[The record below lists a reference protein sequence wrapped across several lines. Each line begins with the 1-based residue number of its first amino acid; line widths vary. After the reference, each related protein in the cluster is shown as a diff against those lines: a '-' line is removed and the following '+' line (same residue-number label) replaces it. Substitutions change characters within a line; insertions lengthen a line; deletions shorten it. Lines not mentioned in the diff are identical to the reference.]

1 MNDNHIACAA
11 DLHRAVDG
19 FVEDFR
25 ARVDEGRDQRRI
37 PPPNINAMR
46 DAGLYRV
53 YNPARFGGFEMHM
66 REVLPTVSR
75 IAESCPA
82 SAWVL
87 AVYQIH
93 TWVISLFAEAAQQD
107 VFPAN
112 PDAIVCAS
120 LNPSKNKALK
130 VDGGYLVEK
139 GRFTFCSGAHDR
151 DWALFGSMITD
162 DSGEVI
168 DAGCLLV
175 PGTEVKELDD
185 WYVSGL
191 QATGSISL
199 LADNLFVPEYR
210 FLSYTDA
217 TQYKTAGAKE
227 DTASLYMAAFVP
239 MLVLNLAG
247 PALGAAE
254 QALRWFIAKLNEP
267 GEKAGS
273 YPLAGEARKEVSA
286 AHEVISTARMQI
298 DSARLLLDQA
308 GRSILEF
315 ADAGKPMA
323 PQDSAKVN
331 LDTSYAVRE
340 CLKAVQL
347 LFLQGGGAVLHPT
360 HPLQQAYQ
368 NISAVNCHG
377 FLAHEANLALYGSL
391 ITGHDHP
398 QAFL

>member
-1 MNDNHIACAA
+1 M
-11 DLHRAVDG
+11 
-19 FVEDFR
+19 
-25 ARVDEGRDQRRI
+25 QR
-37 PPPNINAMR
+37 
-46 DAGLYRV
+46 AGLYRI

-66 REVLPTVSR
+66 QDVLPIVAR

-93 TWVISLFAEAAQQD
+93 SWVISLFPERAQQE

-120 LNPSKNKALK
+120 LNPSKNTTRK
-130 VDGGYLVEK
+130 VDGGYLIEK

-151 DWALFGSMITD
+151 DWALFGSLITGG
-162 DSGEVI
+162 GEII

-175 PGTEVKELDD
+175 PGDAVKELDD

-199 LADNLFVPEYR
+199 IADELFVPKHR

-217 TQYKTAGAKE
+217 TQYKTEGAKKN
-227 DTASLYMAAFVP
+227 TGNLYMAAFVP

-254 QALRWFIAKLNEP
+254 QALRCFIARLNDL

-273 YPLAGEARKEVSA
+273 YPLAGVARADAPA

-308 GRSILEF
+308 GRSIRQF
-315 ADAGKPMA
+315 AEAGKPMA

-340 CLKAVQL
+340 CLKAAQL
-347 LFLQGGGAVLHPT
+347 IFLQGGGAVLHPT

-368 NISAVNCHG
+368 DVSAVNCHG

>member
-1 MNDNHIACAA
+1 MNKNSPLNQRYICPIGADGIQNTAA
-11 DLHRAVDG
+11 
-19 FVEDFR
+19 
-25 ARVDEGRDQRRI
+25 
-37 PPPNINAMR
+37 
-46 DAGLYRV
+46 
-53 YNPARFGGFEMHM
+53 
-66 REVLPTVSR
+66 
-75 IAESCPA
+75 
-82 SAWVL
+82 
-87 AVYQIH
+87 
-93 TWVISLFAEAAQQD
+93 
-107 VFPAN
+107 
-112 PDAIVCAS
+112 
-120 LNPSKNKALK
+120 K
-130 VDGGYLVEK
+130 VDGGYLIER
-139 GRFTFCSGAHDR
+139 GRFTFCSGANDR
-151 DWALFGSMITD
+151 DWTLFGSMITD
-162 DSGEVI
+162 AGGEVI

-175 PGTEVKELDD
+175 PGDEVDELDD

-199 LADNLFVPEYR
+199 IADKLFVPEHR
-210 FLSYTDA
+210 FLSYTKA
-217 TQYKTAGAKE
+217 TQYRTEGAQTNTGAVYK
-227 DTASLYMAAFVP
+227 AAFVP

-254 QALRWFIAKLNEP
+254 QSLRSFIGSLDEL

-273 YPLAGEARKEVSA
+273 YPLAGIPRVDAPA

-308 GRSILEF
+308 GRSIRQF
-315 ADAGKPMA
+315 AQAGEPMA

-340 CLKAVQL
+340 CLKAAQL
-347 LFLQGGGAVLHPT
+347 LFLQGGGAVLQPT

-368 NISAVNCHG
+368 DISAVNCHG